1 MIWGRAKFAMHRVAS
16 AFRSRG
22 RAANAAQD
30 GEHGP
35 VFSTVRKSSAN
46 GKSTPDL
53 KARALRLHNRNREA
67 ARRYL
72 RAHAALSREASYE
85 P

>member
-1 MIWGRAKFAMHRVAS
+1 MIWGRAKFAVNRVAM
-16 AFRSRG
+16 AFRNRG
-22 RAANAAQD
+22 RAANGAQD
-30 GEHGP
+30 GGHGP
-35 VFSTVRKSSAN
+35 VFSTVRKSNAN

-53 KARALRLHNRNREA
+53 TARALRLHNRNREA

-72 RAHAALSREASYE
+72 RAHAALSRGVSYE

>member
-1 MIWGRAKFAMHRVAS
+1 MTWGRAKFAVNRVAM
-16 AFRSRG
+16 AFLSRG

-35 VFSTVRKSSAN
+35 VFSTVRKSNAN

-53 KARALRLHNRNREA
+53 TARALRLHNRNRAA

-72 RAHAALSREASYE
+72 ATHAALSREASYE